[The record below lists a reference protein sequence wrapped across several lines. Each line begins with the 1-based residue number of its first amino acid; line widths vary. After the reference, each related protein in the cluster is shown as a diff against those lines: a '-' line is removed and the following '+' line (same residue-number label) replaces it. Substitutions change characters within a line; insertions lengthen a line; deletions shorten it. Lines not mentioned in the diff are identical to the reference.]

1 LEAYSV
7 VFWEIEMSEA
17 IALPMNDKN
26 PMRRVLSIRD
36 FFLLWIGQSTS
47 LLGDQFNSIAGAWL
61 VLKMTGDPLALGTVM
76 ALGGIPRAI
85 FTVIGGA
92 ITDRV
97 SPRKVMLMADLIRLG
112 ISALLAAQVLTGT
125 LEVWMIYVYSLVS
138 GIVSGVFAPA
148 SMSIAPFILPGVDL
162 QAGNSLMQG
171 SMQLIGFVGP
181 ALAGGLIAI
190 FPDET
195 IGVGLAIAIDAL
207 TFLVS
212 VVTLW
217 MMKAGGQVMSA
228 RLPGEKAN
236 VWRSI
241 GEGIAYMFKDPALRL
256 MFILVAIANLAF
268 GGPVIV
274 GIPFLADTRFPEGAA
289 AYGLIVSGYA
299 GGNLLGI
306 VLSGVLPKP
315 SQSRLKILLVVM
327 FGLFGLGIGA
337 LAWIDI
343 TLLAMADLFL
353 LGVLNG
359 YLSIILITG
368 LQRNTPKEMLGR
380 LMSMVLL
387 ANMGL
392 MPLSQAMAGVILR
405 WNVPMLFI
413 GAAGLLLICTFYLS
427 VPKVGNLLSA
437 QLVNGQAEA

>member
-1 LEAYSV
+1 
-7 VFWEIEMSEA
+7 
-17 IALPMNDKN
+17 MNDKN

-148 SMSIAPFILPGVDL
+148 SMSIAPFILPGIDL

-217 MMKAGGQVMSA
+217 MMKAGGQVISA

-427 VPKVGNLLSA
+427 VPKVGNLLST

>member
-125 LEVWMIYVYSLVS
+125 LEVWMIYVYSLVG

>member
-1 LEAYSV
+1 
-7 VFWEIEMSEA
+7 MSEA

-217 MMKAGGQVMSA
+217 MMKAGGQVISA

-427 VPKVGNLLSA
+427 VPKVGNLLST